1 MAVNHYQGARAA
13 LYDPS
18 LPAMLRR
25 LAQSHPGR
33 PILRRQEGG
42 AWRAIA
48 WADLAARVEEA
59 TLAARTA
66 GLGAGQVGCLLSA
79 ARVECVE
86 AEFGLLSL
94 GAIVAAI
101 DPAAA
106 AARVGAML
114 RTTGAALIF
123 VEDAAQLG
131 KVLAVRET
139 CPALRRIVV
148 FEAASVE
155 ALDDPMC
162 QSFEDFMTM
171 GAEQARFL
179 PGLWPAFVAAR
190 GPEETAL
197 LIDAGWSGTAPQLA
211 MLSHRAVLSQAAHC
225 ALMLGQ
231 KATDTRLAMAPLSD
245 AVEHILGLFQ
255 SLVSE
260 TETWFAAEPLRALP
274 SVRPSVLV
282 ASSASWTAL
291 LAPARVIEEG
301 GGWLR
306 RAWRRGLARIAGRGL
321 AGLRLAVLGENVPA
335 PEMVRDAALRGVAL
349 HQLVGP
355 PSAAG
360 VLAWA
365 APGEAPA
372 LVGHAEARLGE
383 AQEVLLRGDTVFSG
397 YWRDRAASAAALRDG
412 WLASGLAGRAEGET
426 LRIDGALACGFVLP
440 ALHRPAAL
448 HA

>member
-33 PILRRQEGG
+33 PILRRQEGT

-59 TLAARTA
+59 TLATRMV

-114 RTTGAALIF
+114 RITGATLIF
-123 VEDAAQLG
+123 VEDALQLG

-148 FEAASVE
+148 FDAASVE
-155 ALDDPMC
+155 TLDDPMC

-197 LIDAGWSGTAPQLA
+197 LVDAGWSGTAPQLA
-211 MLSHRAVLSQAAHC
+211 MLSHRAVLSQAAQC

-231 KATDTRLAMAPLSD
+231 KASDTRLAMAPLSD
-245 AVEHILGLFQ
+245 MVEHVQGLFQ

-260 TETWFAAEPLRALP
+260 TETWFAADPSRAL
-274 SVRPSVLV
+274 SAVRPSVLV
-282 ASSASWTAL
+282 ASSGRWAGL
-291 LAPARVIEEG
+291 LAQTRATEEG

-306 RAWRRGLARIAGRGL
+306 RAWRRGLARLTGQGL
-321 AGLRLAVLGENVPA
+321 AGLRLAVVGDPLPVP
-335 PEMVRDAALRGVAL
+335 EIVRDAALRGVAL

-355 PSAAG
+355 PAAAG

-365 APGEAPA
+365 APG
-372 LVGHAEARLGE
+372 
-383 AQEVLLRGDTVFSG
+383 
-397 YWRDRAASAAALRDG
+397 
-412 WLASGLAGRAEGET
+412 
-426 LRIDGALACGFVLP
+426 
-440 ALHRPAAL
+440 
-448 HA
+448 